1 MEHSVNHTQ
10 RLIVD
15 TEAMDQTTHDP
26 LTYGG
31 RLGIAIEAAQL
42 TVREVAKHL
51 DVSPQSVYKVL
62 RGESKTLQVANH
74 LRVCKFLCIEPK
86 WLSDGLGAMSTSRA
100 VALEDN
106 PDYTTIKTIKMSF
119 TGTGYEIHNTDDA
132 SRPVIFRTSWL
143 TTRGFDPKRLIAMR
157 VEGPSMEPTL
167 YEDDVVVINMDDTT
181 PKNGDVYATRQDDE
195 LVIRRFFRE
204 AGAWWLQCDNAD
216 QRRHPKREASGQV
229 IGRVVHRQSE
239 RL

>member
-1 MEHSVNHTQ
+1 MSATH
-10 RLIVD
+10 
-15 TEAMDQTTHDP
+15 HDP

-31 RLGIAIEAAQL
+31 RLGLSIEAAQV
-42 TVREVAKHL
+42 TVRDVAKHL
-51 DVSPQSVYKVL
+51 DVSPQSLYKVL

-86 WLSDGLGAMSTSRA
+86 WLSDGLGAMHTAKA
-100 VALEDN
+100 VAIEDN
-106 PDYTTIKTIKMSF
+106 PDYTTIKTVKMQF
-119 TGTGYEIHNTDDA
+119 AGTGYEIQNMDDG

-143 TTRGFDPKRLIAMR
+143 TAKGLNPARLIAMR

-167 YEDDVVVINMDDTT
+167 YDDDVVVINLDDTE
-181 PKNGDVYATRQDDE
+181 PKPGEVYAAQHDDA
-195 LVIRRFFRE
+195 LVIRRFFRDG
-204 AGAWWLQCDNAD
+204 GAWWMQSDNAD
-216 QRRHPKREASGQV
+216 QRRHPRRESTGHV